1 MAILSFVVN
10 EVLSKPA
17 LLLGLMSMIG
27 LIALKKPFSE
37 ILSGTIKTV
46 LGFLVLM
53 AGANLVATTLGP
65 LGAMVEKVFH
75 LQGVVP
81 TNEAIVSLALK
92 NLSQEI
98 SAIMGLGF
106 AINLFFALVTPVKYV
121 FLTGQEMF
129 YMAACLAVV
138 LHSSG
143 ISGINLIVIGSIL
156 QGTISSVMPAFTQPF
171 TKKITHSSNFALGHF
186 NSLGYIVSGTVGSFM
201 GKVGKGSKS
210 TEEIHLPQ
218 YMSFLKESLV
228 VTSCVMVFIYVLLA
242 GLAGPSAIE
251 SYSRGSNYIMFAVMQ
266 GLTFGA
272 AIGIIMY
279 GVQMILGELVPAF
292 QGIATRVI
300 PNALPALDCPT
311 LFPYAPNAVI
321 IGFIFSVLG
330 GIAGMFLMG
339 PLGLALIIPGM
350 IPHFFDGGTAGV
362 YGNATG
368 GFLGAVVGSF
378 INGLLIS
385 FLPAFLLPFMK
396 GLGPLTAS
404 FADSDICWGGILA
417 GSISRLGIASAYLGV
432 ISISCIMLLLASY
445 VNYRTK

>member
-1 MAILSFVVN
+1 
-10 EVLSKPA
+10 
-17 LLLGLMSMIG
+17 
-27 LIALKKPFSE
+27 
-37 ILSGTIKTV
+37 
-46 LGFLVLM
+46 
-53 AGANLVATTLGP
+53 
-65 LGAMVEKVFH
+65 
-75 LQGVVP
+75 
-81 TNEAIVSLALK
+81 
-92 NLSQEI
+92 
-98 SAIMGLGF
+98 
-106 AINLFFALVTPVKYV
+106 
-121 FLTGQEMF
+121 
-129 YMAACLAVV
+129 
-138 LHSSG
+138 
-143 ISGINLIVIGSIL
+143 
-156 QGTISSVMPAFTQPF
+156 
-171 TKKITHSSNFALGHF
+171 
-186 NSLGYIVSGTVGSFM
+186 M

-210 TEEIHLPQ
+210 TEEIHLQQ